1 MRSVCVLLTWATI
14 KLPFRMVWI
23 YVVDTAAAAL
33 AVRGT
38 SRIVDVSEH
47 VGKFTEVVVALG
59 CSVSAPTLLERP
71 SASSL
76 IVETM
81 A

>member
-1 MRSVCVLLTWATI
+1 MI
-14 KLPFRMVWI
+14 KLPFRMVCT
-23 YVVDTAAAAL
+23 YVVGTAAAAF

-38 SRIVDVSEH
+38 SRIVDVNEQ
-47 VGKFTEVVVALG
+47 VGNLMEVVVAPG
-59 CSVSAPTLLERP
+59 VSVNAPTLFERP

-76 IVETM
+76 IVDTI